1 MKLIVRR
8 GRAFRFWRA
17 ALVGGALACAT
28 GAVCAL
34 PVVDDRGGTIDLAGP
49 ARRIVA
55 LAPHLTEL
63 LFAAG
68 AGDRIVATVAYSN
81 FPEAARKLPRIG
93 DAHAIDLER
102 LVGLKPDLV
111 IAWAGGSSQPQLE
124 VLKALGIAV
133 YQDAPQDLD
142 HIARSIE
149 RFGQLAGT
157 GAVAGPAAAHLRSRL
172 AGLRQRHAGRSEVSV
187 FHQVWDRPLMTVGGR
202 HLISQVL
209 GLCGGRNVFAGL
221 AAPAPHVAFEA
232 VLEADPEVIVSA
244 GEGTPHAAGL
254 GAWLAWPRLRA
265 VARGNLVVVAPD
277 LISQP
282 VPRLLDGA
290 EQVCAALEAAR
301 QRRPPT

>member
-1 MKLIVRR
+1 MKAAA
-8 GRAFRFWRA
+8 GRLRA
-17 ALVGGALACAT
+17 AARATLAVCVLACA
-28 GAVCAL
+28 GSAARAL
-34 PVVDDRGGTIDLAGP
+34 PVVDDRGSTIDLAGP
-49 ARRIVA
+49 ARRIVS
-55 LAPHLTEL
+55 LAPHITEL

-93 DAHAIDLER
+93 DAHALDLER

-111 IAWAGGSSQPQLE
+111 VAWAFGSAQPQIE

-157 GAVAGPAAAHLRSRL
+157 GAVAGPAAARLRSRL
-172 AGLRQRHAGRSEVSV
+172 ADLRRRHAGRSEVSV

-232 VLEADPEVIVSA
+232 VLEADPEVVVSA
-244 GEGTPHAAGL
+244 GEGTPLAAGL
-254 GAWLAWPRLRA
+254 GAWLAWPQLRA
-265 VARGNLVVVAPD
+265 VARGNLVVVEPD

-301 QRRPPT
+301 KRRPPT

>member
-1 MKLIVRR
+1 MKAAA
-8 GRAFRFWRA
+8 GRLRA
-17 ALVGGALACAT
+17 AARATLAVCVLACA
-28 GAVCAL
+28 GSAARAL
-34 PVVDDRGGTIDLAGP
+34 QVVDDRGSTIDLAGP
-49 ARRIVA
+49 ARRIVT
-55 LAPHLTEL
+55 LAPHITEL

-68 AGDRIVATVAYSN
+68 AGERIVATVAYSN
-81 FPEAARKLPRIG
+81 FPEAARNLPRIG
-93 DAHAIDLER
+93 DAHALDLER

-149 RFGQLAGT
+149 RFGRLAGSSE
-157 GAVAGPAAAHLRSRL
+157 VAGPAAARLRGRL

-202 HLISQVL
+202 HLISQVI

-221 AAPAPHVAFEA
+221 AAPAPQVAFEA

-244 GEGTPHAAGL
+244 GEGTLHAAGL
-254 GAWLAWPRLRA
+254 GAWLAWPQLRA
-265 VARGNLVVVAPD
+265 VARGNLYLVPPD